1 MRRSICFLLPR
12 PRGEAGGGAQASGAD
27 AHPRL
32 FRGAVLV
39 PEELSPENSVGAC
52 GVQGRAGRGSTG
64 GCAAPAGSFRRTSVL
79 VSSREGGGDLLRGG
93 FAVLSGPPLPLLVLG
108 GGRLSRDNGKQ
119 LGPVPFVIKVTA
131 SGWGWEGK
139 QLFLLAKPD
148 GAEVT

>member
-1 MRRSICFLLPR
+1 MEHR
-12 PRGEAGGGAQASGAD
+12 PRGLTRTPGCSAEPSWFPRSSVLKTAWGPAG
-27 AHPRL
+27 
-32 FRGAVLV
+32 
-39 PEELSPENSVGAC
+39 C
-52 GVQGRAGRGSTG
+52 RAGPGGSTG

-108 GGRLSRDNGKQ
+108 GGRLCRDNGKQ